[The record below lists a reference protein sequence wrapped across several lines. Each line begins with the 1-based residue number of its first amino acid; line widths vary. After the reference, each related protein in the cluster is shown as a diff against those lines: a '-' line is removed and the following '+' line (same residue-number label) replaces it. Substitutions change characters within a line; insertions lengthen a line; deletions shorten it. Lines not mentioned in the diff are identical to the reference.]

1 VVVPHHCS
9 KVTHALP
16 GFKRAQFLFISSL
29 EVMSDSFKVLL
40 NDGQVCE
47 VSREQFGLLPED
59 SFLYNLL
66 KEDQMMSTK
75 NEQGQ
80 YLLTLD
86 YPQLFKV
93 ALQCVSPDDESWKN
107 YSIWTKDLGMNL
119 GDSMRALA
127 STLNYL
133 GIPVPLMLA
142 DFQEEANSFFK
153 DLGRI
158 IIREAEKQMCDVA
171 LRVHSRMVQKEDLFL
186 RQCWDLVSAR
196 DKNLL
201 SVRLELG
208 FSVKLN
214 PHRISL
220 SFEGSDKTDEGFD
233 KTDEESD
240 KTDEESEDYDDEEYY
255 DEDYY
260 DEDKIINCKLDC
272 MSKFIGKEN
281 CFYESPLMLLAK
293 RDNEAFLELVQKHLV
308 SVVVSTF
315 CNMTDTYL
323 ESQKVVIARIQFDRK
338 IFDVNVALKLILD
351 AEGSN
356 RTGQPEEM
364 YNR

>member
-1 VVVPHHCS
+1 MVVPHHCS

-16 GFKRAQFLFISSL
+16 GFKRAQFLFISFL

-93 ALQCVSPDDESWKN
+93 ALQCLSPDDKSWKN
-107 YSIWTKDLGMNL
+107 FSIWTKDLGMNI

-133 GIPVPLMLA
+133 GIPVPLMVA

-158 IIREAEKQMCDVA
+158 ITREAEKHMCDVA
-171 LRVHSRMVQKEDLFL
+171 LWVHSRMVQKEDLFL
-186 RQCWDLVSAR
+186 RQCLDLASAR
-196 DKNLL
+196 NKNQL
-201 SVRLELG
+201 SVRLELD
-208 FSVKLN
+208 FSVELD
-214 PHRISL
+214 PYSISL
-220 SFEGSDKTDEGFD
+220 SFEGSDKTDE
-233 KTDEESD
+233 ESD
-240 KTDEESEDYDDEEYY
+240 KNDEESEDYDDEH
-255 DEDYY
+255 
-260 DEDKIINCKLDC
+260 DKTIYCALDS

-281 CFYESPLMLLAK
+281 CFNESPLMLLSK
-293 RDNEAFLELVQKHLV
+293 TDNEAFLELVKKHLV

-323 ESQKVVIARIQFDRK
+323 ESQKVAIARIEFDRK
-338 IFDVNVALKLILD
+338 KFAVNVALKLILD

-364 YNR
+364 LNRGEIPRRV